1 MEYVII
7 FNGLGNQMSQYAFFL
22 AKKKLNPQCRI
33 LIIDDKNSHN
43 GYELDKVFGIRNKET
58 FFDRIIKV
66 LYLKFYRKHYCR
78 WILNII
84 NFHVVR
90 EALNYDYNPD
100 NFKSI
105 NKGICLYWGGWHS
118 EKNFINIREV
128 VSKTFSFPEPINLD
142 TEYFDVLNKIRQS
155 YNSVFL
161 HVRRGDYINIPS
173 EDYYQFGGVATD
185 DYYHKAVE
193 YIKKKIDNPVFFIFS
208 NDIDWC
214 KNNLKLDHS
223 TLVSCNQGKDSWRDM
238 QLMSECRHHIMANS
252 TFSWWGAWLSK
263 HKGIIVHPRWFI
275 RDVETKDFY
284 PKRWIS
290 I

>member
-1 MEYVII
+1 
-7 FNGLGNQMSQYAFFL
+7 MSQYAFFL

-105 NKGICLYWGGWHS
+105 NLHK
-118 EKNFINIREV
+118 
-128 VSKTFSFPEPINLD
+128 NLD
-142 TEYFDVLNKIRQS
+142 L
-155 YNSVFL
+155 
-161 HVRRGDYINIPS
+161 
-173 EDYYQFGGVATD
+173 
-185 DYYHKAVE
+185 
-193 YIKKKIDNPVFFIFS
+193 
-208 NDIDWC
+208 
-214 KNNLKLDHS
+214 
-223 TLVSCNQGKDSWRDM
+223 
-238 QLMSECRHHIMANS
+238 
-252 TFSWWGAWLSK
+252 
-263 HKGIIVHPRWFI
+263 
-275 RDVETKDFY
+275 
-284 PKRWIS
+284 
-290 I
+290 